1 MVGGAQQ
8 VLTSPQVGQ
17 RTLATTEMIQ
27 GLAGSAAVGKWVIKL
42 LSNHL
47 TFFS

>member
-17 RTLATTEMIQ
+17 RHLGAADMIQ
-27 GLAGSAAVGKWVIKL
+27 GLTGSTAVGK
-42 LSNHL
+42 
-47 TFFS
+47 